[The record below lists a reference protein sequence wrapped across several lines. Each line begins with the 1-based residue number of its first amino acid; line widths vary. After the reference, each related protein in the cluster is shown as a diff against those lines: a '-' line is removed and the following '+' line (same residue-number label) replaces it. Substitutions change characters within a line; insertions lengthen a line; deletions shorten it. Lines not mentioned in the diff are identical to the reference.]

1 MQRQRR
7 RDTSLELQVRR
18 ALHELGYRY
27 RVDFRPEPILRCRG
41 DIVFTRRK
49 IVVFIDGCFWHG
61 CPEHATSPV
70 NNAEWWRMKL
80 AANVERDRR
89 NTRALE
95 EIGWTVLRVWEHEA
109 LDEAVA
115 RITATLRL

>member
-1 MQRQRR
+1 M
-7 RDTSLELQVRR
+7 
-18 ALHELGYRY
+18 
-27 RVDFRPEPILRCRG
+27 
-41 DIVFTRRK
+41 FTRRK

-95 EIGWTVLRVWEHEA
+95 EIGWTVLRVWEREA